1 MKRCNYKGKT
11 KQEKRAITSHFF
23 DNVERI
29 TDPRCQSYVVYSIKV
44 MIFARQLMF
53 FCQVQSMAEMNE
65 AFNKDEVIKNVSLI
79 CHEDV
84 ENLSHEMR

>member
-1 MKRCNYKGKT
+1 
-11 KQEKRAITSHFF
+11 
-23 DNVERI
+23 
-29 TDPRCQSYVVYSIKV
+29 
-44 MIFARQLMF
+44 
-53 FCQVQSMAEMNE
+53 MAEMNE